1 MTDEKRNEQDFDK
14 KQITEQELV
23 KYEKNFSESGLKAKL
38 QKYAKVIGVGAIYK
52 IMQLWYVL
60 QKPEVPMAQKML
72 ITGALGYLI
81 APLDFI
87 PDLTPILGYSD
98 DFVAITYALVQV
110 QGYVDPEVKDKSKHF
125 IEDVFGKDAIS
136 ELD

>member
-14 KQITEQELV
+14 KKITEQELV